1 MNLPCSMAELRIGP
15 DIPSIEDKIHRFVDR
30 DRHQL
35 FIEPE
40 GWNTVEIYLN
50 GFSSSLSE
58 AIQYKALKQIK
69 GFEKVK
75 MFRPQYD
82 RI

>member
-1 MNLPCSMAELRIGP
+1 MH
-15 DIPSIEDKIHRFVDR
+15 DILKTGFKDSPLFNGTIRGSSRYCPSIEDKIDRFSDR

-50 GFSSSLSE
+50 GFLR
-58 AIQYKALKQIK
+58 L
-69 GFEKVK
+69 
-75 MFRPQYD
+75 
-82 RI
+82 